1 MTEQTKP
8 TSAEVNR
15 SSATKL
21 TEPVQVGLWYETKAG
36 AIVKIDNKH
45 DNEDYPFDANNG
57 EVYSDN
63 GFVSITAKSSG
74 QNLIRC
80 LGADPFK
87 QVDISKK
94 ETTTQF
100 ERIFTAVLGG
110 FCVSTEGFQR
120 EDLVQAAIKL
130 TQEAIKQLKE
140 IGE

>member
-1 MTEQTKP
+1 MTQE
-8 TSAEVNR
+8 
-15 SSATKL
+15 TKL

-110 FCVSTEGFQR
+110 VMATGACGAP
-120 EDLVQAAIKL
+120 LVAVRTAIDY

-140 IGE
+140 LGE